1 MAKQGEAKEKK
12 KEKRPQALKR
22 DIQAKKARLRN
33 RSFRAEVRTAI
44 REFDEVLAKG
54 DKSES
59 QKYLNAAYSLMDKGV
74 KKGVYKQNTAGRTK
88 ARLAARLHAGT
99 AA

>member
-1 MAKQGEAKEKK
+1 MAKEGEGKGKPKER
-12 KEKRPQALKR
+12 RPQALKR

-44 REFDEVLAKG
+44 RLFDESLIKG
-54 DKSES
+54 DKKDTE
-59 QKYLNAAYSLMDKGV
+59 KKLNEAYSIMDKGV

-88 ARLAARLHAGT
+88 ARLAARLHA
-99 AA
+99 APAQ